1 MYRPSLRHPVHLIAA
16 VSLIAAACA
25 GPAPSPSTSP
35 GASPASSADPSASGG
50 ASPSPSGSASEDA
63 IYAEINEQVRAIRGL
78 DEKKP
83 VVPTIASPD
92 ELAEVIQKA
101 FDEDYPAEQVAADE
115 ALYKGLG
122 LLPEDAKLDEVYVD
136 LLESQVAGLYDP
148 VSESL
153 YVVSKQGGVGAV
165 EKVYYSHEY
174 DHALQ
179 DQHFDLEAIQ
189 DGLEDQSDRLL
200 ARQSL
205 VEGDAYVTMRYWLQ
219 QHLTPAEIGE
229 VLQSAADPEALTA
242 LNRVPQIVQAQL
254 LFPALQGTQFA
265 TAIEAAEGWQG
276 IDRAFADLPE
286 STEQVIHPDK
296 YASGEAPV
304 EVDLPDDLASRMGDG
319 WSVALENTFGE
330 YQTSVFLGA
339 PNVAAAIDGAA
350 GWGGDRI
357 TLLTGPAGAWAIAWR
372 TDWDN
377 ADDAAEFEITA
388 KDAVAKAGGPGS
400 VLPGEGGTTRW
411 VIIGSDDA
419 ALGSVA
425 NALGLAG

>member
-1 MYRPSLRHPVHLIAA
+1 MHLPSHRHPTLFIAVVA
-16 VSLIAAACA
+16 LVATACA
-25 GPAPSPSTSP
+25 SPAPSASPSPS
-35 GASPASSADPSASGG
+35 ASPAPSTAPSGA
-50 ASPSPSGSASEDA
+50 ASPSPSGSGSLDA
-63 IYAEINEQVRAIRGL
+63 VYAEINEQVRAIRGL

-83 VVPTIASPD
+83 VVPTIASPE
-92 ELAEVIQKA
+92 ELAQVIQKS

-122 LLPEDAKLDEVYVD
+122 LLPQDAKLDDVFVD

-148 VSESL
+148 VSDSL
-153 YVVSKQGGVGAV
+153 YVVSKEGGVGAV

-189 DGLEDQSDRLL
+189 EGLEDQSDRLL

-205 VEGDAYVTMRYWLQ
+205 VEGDAYVLMTYWLQ
-219 QHLTPAEIGE
+219 QNLTPAEVGE
-229 VLQSAADPEALTA
+229 VIQASADPETQAA
-242 LNRVPQIVQAQL
+242 LNRIPQIVQAQI
-254 LFPALQGTQFA
+254 LFPAMQGTQFVLGMQIA
-265 TAIEAAEGWQG
+265 DGWEGV
-276 IDRAFADLPE
+276 DRAFSDLPD
-286 STEQVIHPDK
+286 STEQVLHAEK

-304 EVDLPDDLASRMGDG
+304 EVDLPDDLASRMGSG

-330 YQTSVFLGA
+330 YQTSIFLGA
-339 PNVAAAIDGAA
+339 PTVAAATDGAA

-357 TLLTGPAGAWAIAWR
+357 TMLTGPDGAWAIAWR
-372 TDWDN
+372 TAWDT
-377 ADDAAEFEITA
+377 ADDAAEFEVTA
-388 KDAVAKAGGPGS
+388 KDAVANAGGPGS

-411 VIIGSDDA
+411 VVIGSDDA